1 MAYQNGSLR
10 KMKRK
15 REDVWYFRYRAGGK
29 EVAVKVGAFGTKT
42 AAQKEMDRLCL
53 RQRANTPVKNSDTN
67 PVTFGRVVGLW
78 LKKELSMQAVTS
90 QKGIRSYLRCH
101 ILPKWRRIPLNEIK
115 PRTLRDWLYSLRD
128 DEELGGETVKKVKN
142 TMGAIFAFGMFEEL
156 AFSNPARGW
165 RLKGMKSDYEPVI
178 VSPSDTMRIIDSLV
192 DPLHKVLVLLV
203 ACTGLRASEAVGLRW
218 GDIRDG
224 VIHVLRRWSAANL
237 DEPKTGRSKAPVACH
252 STLLH
257 FLSEWRRISP
267 HASDNDWIFP
277 SLKMHGRI
285 PMSAGIFVTDYLRP
299 AALKIGIA
307 IPDDQRFGLH
317 SFRSSLAT
325 WMVSVAKT
333 DLKTAQGSLRH
344 ANPQVL
350 LDRYARAVTDEMVA
364 AQGRF
369 LEACGMGVE
378 RKLLPQP
385 ATDRMQNVGA

>member
-1 MAYQNGSLR
+1 
-10 KMKRK
+10 MKRK

-29 EVAVKVGAFGTKT
+29 EVAVKIGAFPTKT
-42 AAQKEMDRLCL
+42 AARKEVDRLSL
-53 RQRANTPVKNSDTN
+53 REQANTPVRNDGS
-67 PVTFGRVVGLW
+67 VTVTSGRLVGLW
-78 LKKELSMQAVTS
+78 LKKELSTQAVTS
-90 QKGIRSYLRCH
+90 RKGIRSYLRRH
-101 ILPKWRRIPLNEIK
+101 ILPKWRRVGLNEIK
-115 PRTLRDWLYSLRD
+115 PKTLRDWLYSLHD
-128 DEELGGETVKKVKN
+128 DEELGGETVKKIKN
-142 TMGAIFAFGMFEEL
+142 TMGAIFAFGIFEEL

-178 VSPSDTMRIIDSLV
+178 VSPSDTMRIIDALV
-192 DPLHKVLVLLV
+192 NPLHKMLLLLV

-218 GDIRDG
+218 GDIKDG
-224 VIHVLRRWSAANL
+224 LIHVRRRWSAASL
-237 DEPKTGRSKAPVACH
+237 DEPKTERSKAPVACH
-252 STLLH
+252 PKLFH
-257 FLSEWRRISP
+257 FLSEWRKISP

-299 AALKIGIA
+299 AALKIGIV

-350 LDRYARAVTDEMVA
+350 LDRYARSVTDEMVA

-369 LEACGMGVE
+369 LEECGMGVE
-378 RKLLPQP
+378 RKLLPQL
-385 ATDRMQNVGA
+385 ATDRIQNVGA

>member
-15 REDVWYFRYRAGGK
+15 GEDAWYFRFRRDGK
-29 EVAVKVGAFGTKT
+29 EVAIKLGPFPTK
-42 AAQKEMDRLCL
+42 AAARKEVDRLGL
-53 RQRANTPVKNSDTN
+53 RQQANTPVILDRGV
-67 PVTFGRVVGLW
+67 PVTFGKVAGLW
-78 LKKELSMQAVTS
+78 LKKELSTQAFTS
-90 QKGIRSYLRCH
+90 QKGIQSYLRCH
-101 ILPKWRRIPLNEIK
+101 ILPKWRRIPVNEIK
-115 PRTLRDWLYSLRD
+115 PKDLRDWLYSLHD
-128 DEELGGETVKKVKN
+128 DEELGGETVKKIKN

-156 AFSNPARGW
+156 ALSNPARGW

-178 VSPSDTMRIIDSLV
+178 VPPSDTMRIIDALES
-192 DPLHKVLVLLV
+192 PLHRMLVLLV

-224 VIHVLRRWSAANL
+224 LIQVRRRWSAATL
-237 DEPKTGRSKAPVACH
+237 DEPKTQRSKAPVACH

-267 HASDNDWIFP
+267 HASDSDWIFP

-299 AALKIGIA
+299 AALKVGVVIA
-307 IPDDQRFGLH
+307 DGQRFGLP

-333 DLKTAQGSLRH
+333 DLKTAQVSLRWK
-344 ANPQVL
+344 NPQIM
-350 LDRYARAVTDEMVA
+350 LDRYARVVTDEMVA

-369 LEACGMGVE
+369 LESCGIGVE
-378 RKLLPQP
+378 RNLLPSP
-385 ATDRMQNVGA
+385 GSD

>member
-1 MAYQNGSLR
+1 M
-10 KMKRK
+10 
-15 REDVWYFRYRAGGK
+15 WYFRYRRNGY
-29 EVAVKVGAFGTKT
+29 EVAVKIGIFPTK
-42 AAQKEMDRLCL
+42 AAARREVDRLCL
-53 RQRANTPVKNSDTN
+53 REQANAPLTN
-67 PVTFGRVVGLW
+67 DKAVPVTFGRLVGLW
-78 LKKELSMQAVTS
+78 LKKELSTQAVTS

-115 PRTLRDWLYSLRD
+115 PKDLRDWLCSLHD
-128 DEELGGETVKKVKN
+128 DEELNGDVKKIKN

-178 VSPSDTMRIIDSLV
+178 VSPSDTMRIIDALV
-192 DPLHKVLVLLV
+192 NPLYKVLVLLV

-224 VIHVLRRWSAANL
+224 LIHVLRRWSAATL
-237 DEPKTGRSKAPVACH
+237 DEPKTERSKAPVACH
-252 STLLH
+252 PTLLH
-257 FLSEWRRISP
+257 FLGEWRKISP
-267 HASDNDWIFP
+267 HASDSDWIFP
-277 SLKMHGRI
+277 SLKMRGKI

-350 LDRYARAVTDEMVA
+350 LDRYARSVTNEMVA

-369 LEACGMGVE
+369 LEECGMAVE
-378 RKLLPQP
+378 RKLLPQFV
-385 ATDRMQNVGA
+385 TDRIQSVGA